1 VWYTSSSHAHTTHA
15 QLAAEL
21 SCTFDYLALQLFP
34 LVDGQL
40 ADASFDHVHMCQ
52 LHQFFL
58 TCDLL
63 PGVWAR
69 AGVGISRPVLTGR
82 MRRVYKALRTPA
94 RVCFELY
101 SAEPQVSALHQQVA
115 NVLCSMHLDVYLEAR
130 EARSGYSIDI
140 TLHVD
145 TPRPDVLP
153 PPATAP
159 LSYTHTPPHIS
170 RTTPHTTTTWPS
182 HTSGPLPLHPQQ
194 HLESTSPEGGGGGG
208 KGPVGWVV
216 EVDGP
221 SHYQQH
227 PWGRATGST
236 QLKRRHLQSLGLALV
251 SIPYWEWNEQ
261 AAKGQQACQA
271 YLQAKLAL
279 FQGQAGGGE
288 RLFPFPLFPESM
300 PLPTDLELRVRNRVP
315 SRSNL

>member
-1 VWYTSSSHAHTTHA
+1 MCLCCERVTT
-15 QLAAEL
+15 
-21 SCTFDYLALQLFP
+21 
-34 LVDGQL
+34 
-40 ADASFDHVHMCQ
+40 
-52 LHQFFL
+52 
-58 TCDLL
+58 
-63 PGVWAR
+63 
-69 AGVGISRPVLTGR
+69 
-82 MRRVYKALRTPA
+82 
-94 RVCFELY
+94 
-101 SAEPQVSALHQQVA
+101 
-115 NVLCSMHLDVYLEAR
+115 LEQAR

-170 RTTPHTTTTWPS
+170 RTTPHTTTTRPS
-182 HTSGPLPLHPQQ
+182 HTSAPLPLHPQQ

-271 YLQAKLAL
+271 YLQVPR
-279 FQGQAGGGE
+279 E
-288 RLFPFPLFPESM
+288 TPIFPA
-300 PLPTDLELRVRNRVP
+300 T
-315 SRSNL
+315 

>member
-1 VWYTSSSHAHTTHA
+1 MCHECVVCVSYVNMCLCCERVTT
-15 QLAAEL
+15 
-21 SCTFDYLALQLFP
+21 
-34 LVDGQL
+34 
-40 ADASFDHVHMCQ
+40 
-52 LHQFFL
+52 
-58 TCDLL
+58 
-63 PGVWAR
+63 
-69 AGVGISRPVLTGR
+69 
-82 MRRVYKALRTPA
+82 
-94 RVCFELY
+94 
-101 SAEPQVSALHQQVA
+101 
-115 NVLCSMHLDVYLEAR
+115 LEQAR

-170 RTTPHTTTTWPS
+170 RTTLHTTTTRPS
-182 HTSGPLPLHPQQ
+182 HTSAPLCLHPQH
-194 HLESTSPEGGGGGG
+194 HLESTSPGGGGGGG

-227 PWGRATGST
+227 PWHRATGST

-261 AAKGQQACQA
+261 AVKGQQACQA
-271 YLQAKLAL
+271 YLQVPRETPIFPATVFFGCRCCVLKNTLSLTQANSLTHSFVPTHTHAYTPWRIVPSNRHAGKIGAL
-279 FQGQAGGGE
+279 PGAG
-288 RLFPFPLFPESM
+288 RRRRA
-300 PLPTDLELRVRNRVP
+300 PLPVP
-315 SRSNL
+315 ALSGEHAVAHTSRAASA